1 MSAATNKNTV
11 QENGVL
17 LSVEDLHKHFRLHLL
32 GGLLVEPVR
41 GISFRLNE
49 GEFGVI
55 SGPSGVGKTTI
66 LKCIFRSY
74 LPSSGAIRYRN
85 AHGSWTDLA
94 TCPERD
100 VIEIRRT
107 EFAYVTQF
115 LRCAPRVVAEE
126 VVARARIE
134 QGHPHDEAIDEA
146 RSLLRRFKI
155 PEKLWGAFPI
165 TFSGGEQQR
174 VNLARA
180 IIKKP
185 RLLMLDEPTASL
197 DAQSVESF
205 LEALEEVRRQN
216 TTCLSIFHDKKMIQ
230 TLATHVIR
238 LEQNGAA

>member
-1 MSAATNKNTV
+1 MRAEPNNNRPKDGA
-11 QENGVL
+11 L
-17 LSVEDLHKHFRLHLL
+17 LSVEDLHKRFRLHLL

-41 GISFRLNE
+41 GISFQLNE

-55 SGPSGVGKTTI
+55 AGPSGVGKSTI
-66 LKCIFRSY
+66 LKCIYRSY
-74 LPSSGAIRYRN
+74 LPSDGAIRYRN

-134 QGHPHDEAIDEA
+134 QGHPHDEALEEA
-146 RSLLRRFKI
+146 GSLLQRFKI
-155 PEKLWGAFPI
+155 PEKLWRAYPV

-197 DAQSVESF
+197 DSQSVEIF

-216 TTCLSIFHDKKMIQ
+216 TTCLSIFHDQKMIQ
-230 TLATHVIR
+230 TLATQVIR
-238 LEQNGAA
+238 LEHNGVA